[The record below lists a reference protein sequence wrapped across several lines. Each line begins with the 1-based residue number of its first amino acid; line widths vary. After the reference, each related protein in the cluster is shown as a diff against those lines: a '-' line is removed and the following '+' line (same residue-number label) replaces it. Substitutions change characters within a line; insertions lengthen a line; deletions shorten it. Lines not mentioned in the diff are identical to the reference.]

1 MRDTRRLGALLATA
15 ALLLLPLLVLMPLGA
30 LWLWQQGW
38 LLYWLGAGAVL
49 GLAGYGLSRWLQGS
63 DAPPAGDGE
72 IPPQGAVSP
81 PDADWSQRDLAAWA
95 EVQTLAAEVDPAI
108 VTRYR
113 DLLAVARRTIA
124 TVAAHYHP
132 DDRHPVWRFTLP
144 EALLLTERVSV
155 RLRRVLL
162 DRVPGAHLI
171 RVSRLVRLWEL
182 QPAAR
187 TGLKWFRGAAWVYR
201 AARLVNPMGAVL
213 AETRERLFSSLL
225 DEAGDELRRRGGRIW
240 VEEVGRAA
248 IELYSGRL
256 QAQAGALDE
265 AALERA
271 AGPGV
276 PVDVPPGP
284 VRILVAGQGKAG
296 KSSLI
301 NALTGRTAAG
311 VDVLPATRL
320 PQGHTLEAA
329 GLPGAVLIDTP
340 ALEGAEE
347 FSQLLAQADQ
357 ADCILWVSAAHRADR
372 AMDRRALQALRQHW
386 GRDTARPAP
395 PLLGVVSHVDR
406 LSPAREWDPPY
417 DTHTPVRPKERAM
430 RQALEAVAADLK
442 IPVEQLVPA
451 RLDQADTALDV
462 EPILALLAAHGE
474 RARRCRAL
482 RVVSQGARGPWRQVL
497 VQTARAGAGAARHW
511 IGRRHRGRGEG

>member
-1 MRDTRRLGALLATA
+1 MKDGTRLWTLLATA
-15 ALLLLPLLVLMPLGA
+15 LVLLLPLLALMPLGV

-49 GLAGYGLSRWLQGS
+49 SLVGYGLSRWLQG
-63 DAPPAGDGE
+63 PPSPAVPGDSPE
-72 IPPQGAVSP
+72 GAVSP

-95 EVQTLAAEVDPAI
+95 SVQALASEVDPAI

-113 DLLAVARRTIA
+113 DLLAVARRTIQ

-132 DDRHPVWRFTLP
+132 GDRHPVWRFTLP

-171 RVSRLVRLWEL
+171 RVSRLVRLWEF

-187 TGLKWFRGAAWVYR
+187 TGMKWFRGAAWVYR

-265 AALERA
+265 TALEQA

-284 VRILVAGQGKAG
+284 VRILVAGPGQAG

-320 PQGHTLEAA
+320 PEGHTLEA
-329 GLPGAVLIDTP
+329 GDLSGIVLIDTP
-340 ALEGAEE
+340 ALEGNEGINT
-347 FSQLLAQADQ
+347 LLTQADQ
-357 ADCILWVSAAHRADR
+357 ADGILWVTAAHRADR
-372 AMDRRALQALRQHW
+372 AVDRRALQALRQHW
-386 GRDTARPAP
+386 CQETTRPAP

-406 LSPAREWDPPY
+406 LSPAREWAPPY
-417 DTHTPVRPKERAM
+417 DTDTPRRPKEQAM
-430 RQALEAVAADLK
+430 RQALEAVAADLE
-442 IPVEQLVPA
+442 IPLEHLVPA
-451 RLDQADTALDV
+451 RLDPPGTV
-462 EPILALLAAHGE
+462 FNRERILSLLAAHMD

-482 RVVSQGARGPWRQVL
+482 RVVHQGARGPWRQVL
-497 VQTARAGAGAARHW
+497 DQAARAGTGAARHW
-511 IGRRHRGRGEG
+511 IGRHRGGHREG

>member
-1 MRDTRRLGALLATA
+1 MRDGTRLWTLLATA
-15 ALLLLPLLVLMPLGA
+15 AVLLLPLLVLMPLGA

-49 GLAGYGLSRWLQGS
+49 GLVGYGLSRWLQG
-63 DAPPAGDGE
+63 PPSPAEPDDVPE
-72 IPPQGAVSP
+72 GAVSP

-95 EVQTLAAEVDPAI
+95 AVQALAAEVDPAI

-132 DDRHPVWRFTLP
+132 EERHPVWRFTLP
-144 EALLLTERVSV
+144 EALLVTERVSV

-171 RVSRLVRLWEL
+171 RVSRLVRLWEF

-213 AETRERLFSSLL
+213 AETRERLFSNLL

-284 VRILVAGQGKAG
+284 VRILVAGAGQAG

-301 NALTGRTAAG
+301 NALTGRTVAG

-320 PQGHTLEAA
+320 PAGHTLETAD
-329 GLPGAVLIDTP
+329 LPGAVLIDTP
-340 ALEGAEE
+340 ALEGSEGIAT
-347 FSQLLAQADQ
+347 LVDQADQ
-357 ADCILWVSAAHRADR
+357 ADGILWVSAAHRADR
-372 AMDRRALQALRQHW
+372 ALDRRALQALRQHW
-386 GRDTARPAP
+386 HQETTRPAP

-406 LSPAREWDPPY
+406 LSPVREWDPPY
-417 DTHTPVRPKERAM
+417 DTDAPRRPKERAM
-430 RQALEAVAADLK
+430 RQAMEAVAADLE
-442 IPVEQLVPA
+442 IPLERLVAA
-451 RLDQADTALDV
+451 RLDHAHTVFHV
-462 EPILALLAAHGE
+462 ERILALLAAHGDQ
-474 RARRCRAL
+474 ARRCRAL
-482 RVVSQGARGPWRQVL
+482 RVMQQGARGPWRQVL
-497 VQTARAGAGAARHW
+497 DQTARAGAGAARRW
-511 IGRRHRGRGEG
+511 IGRHRGGHREG